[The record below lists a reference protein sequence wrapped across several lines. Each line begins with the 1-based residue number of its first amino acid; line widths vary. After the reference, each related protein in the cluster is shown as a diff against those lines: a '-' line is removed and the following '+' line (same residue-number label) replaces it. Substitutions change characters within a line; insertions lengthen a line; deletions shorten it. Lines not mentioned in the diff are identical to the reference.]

1 MPFVTE
7 EIYSMLPIKDS
18 DSIMISTYP
27 EYDSNLVFNEETAK
41 VDEKVSFIAAFRNI
55 KAENGIGK
63 DALVK
68 INNKDN
74 IILKMLK
81 IEDSLTEDELTINSY
96 NVKSGEIEATIY
108 YEKIVTEEEKA
119 LKEKQIADL
128 KASIER
134 RKTLL
139 ANENYVSKAPAALVE
154 KERLTLASEIE
165 ALELLEK

>member
-1 MPFVTE
+1 MISVVVILNSLSLQVIMNQQKSTLCYVLTAIMKLLHPFMPFVTE

-27 EYDSNLVFNEETAK
+27 EYDSNLVFKKETAK

-96 NVKSGEIEATIY
+96 NVKSGEIEATIII
-108 YEKIVTEEEKA
+108 EKIVTEERKSF
-119 LKEKQIADL
+119 K
-128 KASIER
+128 
-134 RKTLL
+134 RKT
-139 ANENYVSKAPAALVE
+139 NS
-154 KERLTLASEIE
+154 
-165 ALELLEK
+165 

>member
-1 MPFVTE
+1 
-7 EIYSMLPIKDS
+7 
-18 DSIMISTYP
+18 
-27 EYDSNLVFNEETAK
+27 
-41 VDEKVSFIAAFRNI
+41 
-55 KAENGIGK
+55 
-63 DALVK
+63 
-68 INNKDN
+68 
-74 IILKMLK
+74 MLK
-81 IEDSLTEDELTINSY
+81 IENSLTEDELTINSY